1 MRRFFEQLTDPRTKQ
16 TWAIEALAKILE
28 LSKVKTQKSL
38 VADIVK
44 KGKASRGSTHT
55 DLSRQWAAF
64 RDIAQFPVVENDETR
79 LTQEGLQIAK
89 HLLAIENIV
98 LAKQRNAS
106 RTLNICGPAS
116 LLAQFVFP
124 KLTDFFS
131 RNPKLAADKKKLVT
145 LNNLEIHCFERGTR
159 SAWFS
164 LRDNFA
170 DLILIR
176 TSFITEDLS
185 AGERNGLMIANLGQE
200 TYSWVVPNG
209 KTLIDLKQ
217 GRVPM
222 AKLGGTE
229 GEINK
234 VLRKKAPNINW
245 RIYLTD
251 FSGVLNM
258 LEADNA
264 FGGLMP
270 TYMATNFV
278 EGRKASRH
286 YLAPCGEYP
295 SAKISLVCRKAS
307 YKSLPK
313 VTDVFNT
320 LAT

>member
-1 MRRFFEQLTDPRTKQ
+1 MTRFFEQLADPRTKQ
-16 TWAIEALAKILE
+16 TYAVEALARILE
-28 LSKVKTQKSL
+28 LNKHKTQKSV
-38 VADIVK
+38 VAEIVK

-55 DLSRQWAAF
+55 DLSRRWAAF
-64 RDIAQFPVVENDETR
+64 RDIAQFSVVENEETR
-79 LTQEGLQIAK
+79 LTQEGLQIAQ

-98 LAKQRNAS
+98 LAKQRAAS

-116 LLAQFVFP
+116 LLAQFIFP
-124 KLTDFFS
+124 KLTNFFS
-131 RNPKLAADKKKLVT
+131 QYQNLSVAKKELVP
-145 LNNLEIHCFERGTR
+145 LNNLQIHCFERGTR

-164 LRDNFA
+164 LRDDFA

-176 TSFITEDLS
+176 TSFISKDLTV
-185 AGERNGLMIANLGQE
+185 GERNSINVATLGQE

-217 GRVPM
+217 GHVPM

-234 VLRKKAPNINW
+234 ILRKKAPKVNW
-245 RIYLTD
+245 RICLTN

-258 LEADNA
+258 LEADHT

-270 TYMATNFV
+270 TYMATIFV
-278 EGRKASRH
+278 EGRKTSKH
-286 YLAPCGEYP
+286 YLAPCAEYP
-295 SAKISLVCRKAS
+295 SASISLACRKAS

-313 VTDVFNT
+313 VTEIFNS
-320 LAT
+320 LAI